1 MKNKNYN
8 FSLAEEMVTSVEE
21 GLKGIFNERSNQIYY
36 KLDNILKIF
45 KEEKV
50 STSHFN
56 QSTGSGHGDLSRQ
69 KIDEVFAKFFLAEKS
84 AVRMQFVS
92 GTHAI
97 SSVLFGILRPGDLM
111 LSVTGTPYD
120 TLEEVIGIRG
130 KGKGSLLDLGVE
142 YRQFSIDE
150 KTNSYEDK
158 LVDFFNNNKCKLVFI
173 QKSCGYSWRKSLNN
187 NQIKQICNLVHSLNP
202 ECICFVDNCYGELV
216 EDSEPIING
225 ANIIAGSLI
234 KNLGG
239 TIVPTGGYVAG
250 DSELVEMA
258 CCRLTAPGIGADAG
272 INFGFG
278 RLILQGL
285 FLAPQMVHESLKGAD
300 LVASV
305 FKKLG
310 FIVLPE
316 PKSYRSDIIQAVRLN
331 NPFLIQKVCQSFQN
345 SSPIDSFLH
354 VIPSPMS
361 GYDSNLLM
369 SGGTFIEGS
378 TSEFSA
384 DAPLRDPFNIF
395 VQGGSHMA
403 HIKIALIHLVSELL
417 EENLIE
423 KESLIFP

>member
-8 FSLAEEMVTSVEE
+8 FSLAEEMVISVEE

-36 KLDNILKIF
+36 KLNNILKIF

-56 QSTGSGHGDLSRQ
+56 QSTGSGHDDLSRQ

-130 KGKGSLLDLGVE
+130 KGKGSLLDLGVG
-142 YRQFSIDE
+142 YRQISMDE

-158 LVDFFNNNKCKLVFI
+158 LVDFFKHNKCKLVFI

-202 ECICFVDNCYGELV
+202 ETICFVDNCYGELV

-239 TIVPTGGYVAG
+239 TIVPTGGYIAG

-300 LVASV
+300 LVAAV
-305 FKKLG
+305 LKKLG

-331 NPFLIQKVCQSFQN
+331 NPHLIQKVCQSFQN
-345 SSPIDSFLH
+345 SSPIDSFLN

-403 HIKIALIHLVSELL
+403 HIKIALIQLVFELL

>member
-8 FSLAEEMVTSVEE
+8 FSLAEEMVISVEE

-36 KLDNILKIF
+36 KLNNILKIF

-56 QSTGSGHGDLSRQ
+56 QSTGSGHDDLSRQ
-69 KIDEVFAKFFLAEKS
+69 KIDEVFAKFFRAEKS

-142 YRQFSIDE
+142 YRQISADE
-150 KTNSYEDK
+150 KINSYEDK
-158 LVDFFNNNKCKLVFI
+158 IVDFLEHNECKLVFI
-173 QKSCGYSWRKSLNN
+173 QKSCGYSWRKSLSN

-216 EDSEPIING
+216 ENSEPIING

-239 TIVPTGGYVAG
+239 TIVPTGGYIAG

-272 INFGFG
+272 INFGSG

-300 LVASV
+300 LVAAV
-305 FKKLG
+305 FNKLG
-310 FIVLPE
+310 FMVLPE

-331 NPFLIQKVCQSFQN
+331 NPHLIQKVCQSFQN
-345 SSPIDSFLH
+345 SSPIDSFLN

-384 DAPLRDPFNIF
+384 DAPLRDPYNIF

-403 HIKIALIHLVSELL
+403 HIKIALIQLVFELL

-423 KESLIFP
+423 KESLIFS

>member
-8 FSLAEEMVTSVEE
+8 FSLAADMVTSVEE
-21 GLKGIFNERSNQIYY
+21 GLKDIFHERSNQIYY

-45 KEEKV
+45 KEERV

-56 QSTGSGHGDLSRQ
+56 QSTGSGHDDLSRQ

-130 KGKGSLLDLGVE
+130 KDKGSLLDLGVE
-142 YRQFSIDE
+142 YRQISIDE
-150 KTNSYEDK
+150 ETNSYEDK
-158 LVDFFNNNKCKLVFI
+158 LVDFFKQNKCKLVFI
-173 QKSCGYSWRKSLNN
+173 QKSCGYSWRKSLTN

-239 TIVPTGGYVAG
+239 TIVPTGGYIAG

-272 INFGFG
+272 INYGFG

-300 LVASV
+300 LVAAV

-310 FIVLPE
+310 FMVLPE
-316 PKSYRSDIIQAVRLN
+316 PKSHRSDIIQAVRLN
-331 NPFLIQKVCQSFQN
+331 NPYLIQKVCQSFQN
-345 SSPIDSFLH
+345 SSPIDSFLN

-384 DAPLRDPFNIF
+384 DAPLRDPYNIF

-403 HIKIALIHLVSELL
+403 HIKIALIQLVFELL

-423 KESLIFP
+423 KESLIFS

>member
-1 MKNKNYN
+1 MNNKNYN
-8 FSLAEEMVTSVEE
+8 FRLAKEFVISVEE
-21 GLKGIFNERSNQIYY
+21 GLNGIFHERSNQIYY

-45 KEEKV
+45 KEERV
-50 STSHFN
+50 SASHFN
-56 QSTGSGHGDLSRQ
+56 QSTGSGHDDLSRQ
-69 KIDEVFAKFFLAEKS
+69 KIDKVFAKFFLAEKS

-130 KGKGSLLDLGVE
+130 KGQGSLIDLGVE
-142 YRQFSIDE
+142 YRQIGIDE
-150 KTNSYEDK
+150 KINSYEDK
-158 LVDFFNNNKCKLVFI
+158 IVDFLKKNKCKLVFI

-202 ECICFVDNCYGELV
+202 NCICFVDNCYGELV

-239 TIVPTGGYVAG
+239 TIVPTGGYIAG

-258 CCRLTAPGIGADAG
+258 CCRLTAPGIGVDAG
-272 INFGFG
+272 INFGLG

-285 FLAPQMVHESLKGAD
+285 FLAPQIVHESLKGAD
-300 LVASV
+300 LVAAV

-310 FIVLPE
+310 FMVLPE

-331 NPFLIQKVCQSFQN
+331 NPHLIQKVCQSFQN
-345 SSPIDSFLH
+345 SSPIDSFLN

-384 DAPLRDPFNIF
+384 DAPLRNPYNVF

-403 HIKIALIHLVSELL
+403 HIKIALIQLVFELL

-423 KESLIFP
+423 KESLIKP